1 MVSLRLHLHARME
14 APKVIHYVVVK
25 MRTKEVKELELDL
38 RTNDDNQVKLVEET
52 STFLLKP
59 KKDKSLNYETNS
71 LMTTVDEYNG
81 LSKSTL
87 TYLHCPRQT
96 CLVSIQSFIVIS

>member
-1 MVSLRLHLHARME
+1 ME

-52 STFLLKP
+52 STFLLEP
-59 KKDKSLNYETNS
+59 KKDKSLS
-71 LMTTVDEYNG
+71 
-81 LSKSTL
+81 
-87 TYLHCPRQT
+87 
-96 CLVSIQSFIVIS
+96 